1 MSNETILLYKYVP
14 VDDYLEDILR
24 NQRLYLNDGSNL
36 NDPFELTIFNRT
48 ENKLISEDCLH
59 ILCLT
64 NSYRNKLMWSHYADS
79 HKGVCLTI
87 RVPKELVY
95 PICYTSKRVYDNSD
109 LNDILVLKNQKIKKN
124 LIVDYSQL
132 SKDKQIAFI
141 KDKKW
146 SYEREYRITFN
157 STDTCNLIQKKE
169 ENWYLKVEIE
179 KIYLGANFL
188 KNKKSYQSKII
199 EICEQNGITIK
210 PMKLSNI
217 NYSVEVQK

>member
-1 MSNETILLYKYVP
+1 MSNETIILYKYVP
-14 VDDYLEDILR
+14 VNEFLIDILEK
-24 NQRLYLNDGSNL
+24 QRLYLNDGSKL
-36 NDPFELTIFNRT
+36 NDPFELAIINRT
-48 ENKLISEDCLH
+48 ENKLTQAKDLH

-64 NSYRNKLMWSHYADS
+64 NSYRNKLMWSHYSDS

-87 RVPKELVY
+87 KVPKELVY
-95 PICYTSKRVYDNSD
+95 PICYTSKRVFEDSN
-109 LNDILVLKNQKIKKN
+109 LNNILVLKNQKIKKN

-132 SKDKQIAFI
+132 SKDKQIAFV

-157 STDTCNLIQKKE
+157 STDTCNLIQKGKE
-169 ENWYLKVEIE
+169 KWYLKVKIE
-179 KIYLGANFL
+179 KIYLGANFG
-188 KNKKSYQSKII
+188 KNEKSYQSKII
-199 EICEQNGITIK
+199 EICEQNDITIK